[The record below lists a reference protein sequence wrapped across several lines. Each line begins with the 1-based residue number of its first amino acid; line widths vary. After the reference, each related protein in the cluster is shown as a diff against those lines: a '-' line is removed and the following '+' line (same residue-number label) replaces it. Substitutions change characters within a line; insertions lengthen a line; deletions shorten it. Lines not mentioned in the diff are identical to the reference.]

1 MSEKRFEQL
10 MEKVTDFAII
20 FKDADAVIQ
29 EWNIGAE
36 RLFGW
41 SRAEAIGNPIQIIYT
56 PEDLAKKVPENEM
69 SKAIQDGFAGDDRW
83 HIRKD
88 GSYFFASGLLHPIF
102 ENGELACYIKMVRD
116 LTQQV
121 ELQAAV
127 EEARTSVDIRVE
139 ERTSALGEAN
149 KVLRF
154 EMERQRRDDY
164 LRLRMLQK
172 MMQMQ
177 EDERRRISRDIHD
190 HLGQELTAIRMHIQ
204 ALNQGVAETPEIA
217 VQVAKLK
224 DLTERLDQTVDF
236 IAWELRPNSIHEI
249 GLVEALTKFVD
260 EWAKQFNVPAEIT
273 TANLSG
279 YKLDSMTELNLYRI
293 AQESLNN
300 IAKHAKAS
308 TVSVVLERRD
318 GHVALVVEDN
328 GRGFDVADSANRE
341 NGLGLLGMGERAAL
355 LRGKVEIESE
365 PGKGTAVHVVVPA
378 NFESAEQGNI

>member
-1 MSEKRFEQL
+1 

-318 GHVALVVEDN
+318 GHVALVVEDD

-341 NGLGLLGMGERAAL
+341 NGLGLIGMGERAAL

-378 NFESAEQGNI
+378 NFDLAEPVNI

>member
-10 MEKVTDFAII
+10 MEKVTDLAII
-20 FKDADAVIQ
+20 FNDPKAIIQ

-41 SRAEAIGNPIQIIYT
+41 TREEAIGKSIAIIYT
-56 PEDLAKKVPENEM
+56 QDDLDNDVPEAEM
-69 SKAIQDGFAGDDRW
+69 SQAIEKGFAGDDRW
-83 HIRKD
+83 HVRKD
-88 GSYFFASGLLHPIF
+88 GTYFFASGLLHPIV
-102 ENGELACYIKMVRD
+102 EDGKLNCYIKIVRD

-127 EEARTSVDIRVE
+127 EEARTSVEVKVE
-139 ERTSALGEAN
+139 ERTSELGEMN
-149 KVLRF
+149 KILRM
-154 EMERQRRDDY
+154 EMERQKRDDY

-190 HLGQELTAIRMHIQ
+190 HMGQELTAIRMYIQ
-204 ALNQGVAETPEIA
+204 ALNQRVADVPGIA
-217 VQVAKLK
+217 EQVAKVK
-224 DLTERLDQTVDF
+224 ELTEKLDQTVDF
-236 IAWELRPNSIHEI
+236 IAWELRPNAIQEI
-249 GLVEALTKFVD
+249 GLVKALTRFVD
-260 EWAKQFNVPAEIT
+260 EWAKQFNVLAEIST
-273 TANLSG
+273 TNLSE
-279 YKLDSMTELNLYRI
+279 YKLDAMTEINLYRI

-308 TVSVVLERRD
+308 MVSVVLERRD

-328 GRGFDVADSANRE
+328 GRGFNVEDKANRE
-341 NGLGLLGMGERAAL
+341 DGLGLLGMGERAAL

-378 NFESAEQGNI
+378 KFETAVELSA